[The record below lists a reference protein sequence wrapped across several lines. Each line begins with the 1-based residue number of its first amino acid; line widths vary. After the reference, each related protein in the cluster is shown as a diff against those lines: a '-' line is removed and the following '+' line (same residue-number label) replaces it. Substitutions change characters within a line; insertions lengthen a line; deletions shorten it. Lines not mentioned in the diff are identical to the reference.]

1 MHHAAFPCP
10 LCRDAGRIVTLA
22 AELEP
27 EPPLVTVTDLQ
38 GGCEHAAAFGEVAG
52 QTLDEAWTLIEA
64 AVDAASVE
72 GT

>member
-1 MHHAAFPCP
+1 MHHATFPCP
-10 LCRDAGRIVTLA
+10 LCRDAGRIVTLE

-38 GGCEHAAAFGEVAG
+38 GGCEHAAAFGELEG
-52 QTLDEAWTLIEA
+52 QTLEEAWTLIEA

-72 GT
+72 GK

>member
-1 MHHAAFPCP
+1 MRRAAFPCP
-10 LCRDAGRIVTLA
+10 LCRDVGRIVTLE

-27 EPPLVTVTDLQ
+27 DPPPVIVMGLQ

-52 QTLDEAWTLIEA
+52 QTLEEAWTLIEA

-72 GT
+72 GK